1 MMKKIWKLFPV
12 VTVVVLTTTACS
24 SDDVTTEQPIT
35 EQGTAITLGVQ
46 EVASPISRAAQEKGV
61 QTFATLSASGKGFG
75 VYGYKG
81 TYNSGSS
88 VPTLFKDANSGVGAN
103 THVLFDTSGTP
114 PTSSLDH
121 PGSWYYTTD
130 TTKLVKWEKNEK
142 YTFFAYAPYMA
153 SDGTAPG
160 ITSVKT
166 TDTAG
171 DPTIGYTVAEDPAN
185 SVDLL
190 WGVRSDDGTNN
201 TSSANNGKPWKDVK
215 LGDTHSAVLFTFY
228 HALCAIGLHA
238 QVMVDQQN
246 RLTDLDDESNL
257 DSGGTIG
264 RPTGCKVTLREITI
278 TPAGKTDPVTTPVPF
293 HQSATLNLNNT
304 TAHQPLWTAHSGT
317 ISSLVLDDGA
327 TAGHGTIDATLRD
340 PNPGDYG
347 APNPNNYGVMTDTR
361 YDTEV
366 PGVTESANSQT
377 VISGDKLYMLI
388 PQQVAQDYTVT
399 VGYFITYQTST
410 GNYHREYHTG
420 TATIHD
426 LELVAGVKYYL
437 NLVFGLTTFK
447 LTVDAVDWEETTTPV
462 TIATETGTSAGHSL
476 AKPSD
481 GEF

>member
-1 MMKKIWKLFPV
+1 MVKIINKMFLAGAV
-12 VTVVVLTTTACS
+12 IALASACS
-24 SDDVTTEQPIT
+24 SDETIGESKGIT
-35 EQGTAITLGVQ
+35 DDNAIVLDVQ
-46 EVASPISRAAQEKGV
+46 EVASPISRAQHTGSMDFTQLKV
-61 QTFATLSASGKGFG
+61 TGFG

-81 TYNSGSS
+81 EYNNASS
-88 VPTLFKDANSGVGAN
+88 LPTLFKVGEGVGAN
-103 THVLFDTSGTP
+103 KHVTFISGGTD
-114 PTSSLDH
+114 PTTLLTH
-121 PGSWYYTTD
+121 PGSWDYTNATIANL
-130 TTKLVKWEKNEK
+130 KEWETGEK

-447 LTVDAVDWEETTTPV
+447 LTVDAVDWDETTTPV